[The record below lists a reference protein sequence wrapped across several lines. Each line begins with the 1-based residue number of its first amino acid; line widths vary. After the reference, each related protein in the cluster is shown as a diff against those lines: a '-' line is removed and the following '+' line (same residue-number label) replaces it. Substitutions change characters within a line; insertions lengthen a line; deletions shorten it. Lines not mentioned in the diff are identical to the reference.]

1 MILRKINASL
11 SLVTTVLFLNH
22 AISLS
27 IWMLYRCG
35 IQKSVINMPKA
46 LMVVTALHAVLSIL
60 LAILGHKGAEKR
72 KCNSYPKMNASTIV
86 QRATGIGMLLL
97 LGLHIAGAATH
108 FQPKILH
115 SIMHPVFF
123 AVSFLHIAVS
133 VSKAM
138 ITLGIGNA
146 KAVKIV
152 DITIKILCAVTWILS
167 VIGFYRCL
175 FLGVAR

>member
-1 MILRKINASL
+1 MYDNVILQTIWK
-11 SLVTTVLFLNH
+11 
-22 AISLS
+22 AIYD
-27 IWMLYRCG
+27 IT
-35 IQKSVINMPKA
+35 KD
-46 LMVVTALHAVLSIL
+46 
-60 LAILGHKGAEKR
+60 KR
-72 KCNSYPKMNASTIV
+72 KCNSYPQLNISTIV

-138 ITLGIGNA
+138 ITLEIGNA
-146 KAVKIV
+146 FWEKQGFILRE
-152 DITIKILCAVTWILS
+152 DIN
-167 VIGFYRCL
+167 YRNTAL
-175 FLGVAR
+175 RELVRIDT

>member
-1 MILRKINASL
+1 MILRKINAGL

-27 IWMLYRCG
+27 IWMLYRCS
-35 IQKSVINMPKA
+35 IKKSAANMPIA
-46 LMVVTALHAVLSIL
+46 LMVVTTLHAVLSIL
-60 LAILGHKGAEKR
+60 LVILGRKGAEKR
-72 KCNSYPKMNASTIV
+72 KCKSYPKMNSSNIM
-86 QRATGIGMLLL
+86 QRVTGIGMLLL
-97 LGLHIAGAATH
+97 LGLHIAGAANH

-115 SIMHPVFF
+115 TIMHPLFF
-123 AVSFLHIAVS
+123 GVCSMHIAVS

-146 KAVKIV
+146 KTVKIV
-152 DITIKILCAVTWILS
+152 DIIMKILCAVTWIAS

>member
-1 MILRKINASL
+1 MILRKINAGL

-35 IQKSVINMPKA
+35 IQKSPVNMPKA
-46 LMVVTALHAVLSIL
+46 LMVVTVLHAVLSIL

-72 KCNSYPKMNASTIV
+72 KCKSYPKMNSSNIM
-86 QRATGIGMLLL
+86 QRVTGIGMLLL

-115 SIMHPVFF
+115 AVMHPVFF
-123 AVSFLHIAVS
+123 AVAFVHIAVS

-152 DITIKILCAVTWILS
+152 DIIMKILCAVTWIAS

>member
-1 MILRKINASL
+1 MPPYQSGCYIDVVSK
-11 SLVTTVLFLNH
+11 
-22 AISLS
+22 
-27 IWMLYRCG
+27 
-35 IQKSVINMPKA
+35 KSVINMPKA
-46 LMVVTALHAVLSIL
+46 LMVVTALHAVLTIL

-72 KCNSYPKMNASTIV
+72 KCNAYPQLNASTIV

-133 VSKAM
+133 VSKAI

-146 KAVKIV
+146 FWEKQGFILRE
-152 DITIKILCAVTWILS
+152 DIN
-167 VIGFYRCL
+167 YRNTTL
-175 FLGVAR
+175 RELVRIDT

>member
-1 MILRKINASL
+1 MILRKINAGL
-11 SLVTTVLFLNH
+11 SLVTTVLFFNH
-22 AISLS
+22 AISLTV
-27 IWMLYRCG
+27 WMLYRCG
-35 IQKSVINMPKA
+35 IEKSVVNMPKA
-46 LMVVTALHAVLSIL
+46 LMVTTALHAILSIL
-60 LAILGHKGAEKR
+60 LAVLGHKGAEKR
-72 KCNSYPKMNASTIV
+72 KCNAYPQLNISTIV

-97 LGLHIAGAATH
+97 LGLHIAGVANH

-115 SIMHPVFF
+115 TIMHPLFF
-123 AVSFLHIAVS
+123 GVCSMHIAVS